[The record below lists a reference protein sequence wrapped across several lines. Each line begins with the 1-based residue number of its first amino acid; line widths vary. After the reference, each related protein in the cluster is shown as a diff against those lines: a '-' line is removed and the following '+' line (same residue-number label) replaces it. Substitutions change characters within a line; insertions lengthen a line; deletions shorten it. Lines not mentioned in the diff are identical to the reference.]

1 MYEAAD
7 IQSAIE
13 EKQYTI
19 VEQVLEAV
27 KARASYY
34 SKQLENQTFL
44 EVYMFAKIIDNT
56 IWCGYKMVAITEF
69 VRVEEN
75 KLLYG
80 QREYRLTLANG
91 RVVNIILHQEDWQK
105 LEGESINVHL

>member
-1 MYEAAD
+1 MF
-7 IQSAIE
+7 
-13 EKQYTI
+13 
-19 VEQVLEAV
+19 V
-27 KARASYY
+27 KI
-34 SKQLENQTFL
+34 
-44 EVYMFAKIIDNT
+44 MDNT

-91 RVVNIILHQEDWQK
+91 RVVDLILHEQDWKK
-105 LEGESINVHL
+105 LEGETISVHL

>member
-1 MYEAAD
+1 
-7 IQSAIE
+7 
-13 EKQYTI
+13 
-19 VEQVLEAV
+19 
-27 KARASYY
+27 
-34 SKQLENQTFL
+34 
-44 EVYMFAKIIDNT
+44 MFAKIIDNT

-91 RVVNIILHQEDWQK
+91 RVVNIFLHPEEWQK
-105 LEGESINVHL
+105 LEGESIKVNL